1 VSLAFL
7 KPSGQ
12 QIRIAAGLLALGLA
26 GPGGASPAEVE
37 RGRQKAAAACAVCHG
52 QIGIATAPDAP
63 HLAGQPTLYLTA
75 QLNAYRSGQRRHEVM
90 AVIARTLTDEDI
102 AAVAAFYAAVR
113 IEAQAPPR
121 P

>member
-1 VSLAFL
+1 MRRVLT
-7 KPSGQ
+7 KPTGP
-12 QIRIAAGLLALGLA
+12 QIRVAAGLLALFLA
-26 GPGGASPAEVE
+26 GTSGANTAEIE

-63 HLAGQPTLYLTA
+63 HLAGQPALYLTA

-102 AAVAAFYAAVR
+102 AAVAAYFSAVR
-113 IEAQAPPR
+113 LEAQAPPK